1 MESLF
6 AGVFFQDS
14 SSVCLADRISDT
26 NDDILESL
34 SIKEALD
41 TLPER
46 ERQVIKLRY
55 FQDATQ
61 QQVAKILGIS
71 QVQVSRIEKKVLL
84 AMRKKL

>member
-1 MESLF
+1 M
-6 AGVFFQDS
+6 
-14 SSVCLADRISDT
+14 CLADRISDT